1 LQVPQCFKTEPKEI
15 KSLMQ
20 GTFNC
25 EVLLIMIIEL
35 RREKIVDSD
44 DPGTNIQISV
54 TLNF

>member
-1 LQVPQCFKTEPKEI
+1 
-15 KSLMQ
+15 MQ